1 MSRRRVLITGVT
13 GQDGGY
19 LAERLLAGGDEP
31 IGTVQ
36 EPVEAFER
44 AGLPHLAE
52 RVELLAMDL
61 LDPVS
66 IRRAVAEAQPDEI
79 YHLAAP
85 TFVPDSWRDPSEV
98 VAAIATGTATL
109 LAAAG
114 DAARVLVATSSEI
127 FGDAGV
133 SPQSETSPTRPRSP
147 YGVAK
152 LAAHGLVGTL
162 RAHYDR
168 FLVSAIT
175 YNHESPRRPERFLPR
190 KVSARVAAIAAGR
203 AETLTLG
210 DLEAVRDWSHARDV
224 VEGMVLGLRHDEPGD
239 YVLASG
245 VGRTVGELVDAA
257 FAAAGVERRLPDG
270 RDRVVVDERFVRP
283 PEPCPPVGDPSKA
296 RTVLGWDP
304 RTSFEQ
310 LVRELV
316 EADLER
322 LGESPGSLS
331 PGPAVPG
338 PPSAGA

>member
-19 LAERLLAGGDEP
+19 LAERLLADGDEVV
-31 IGTVQ
+31 GTVQ
-36 EPVEAFER
+36 DPAAAFER
-44 AGLPHLAE
+44 AGLPQLAGH
-52 RVELLAMDL
+52 VALLAMDL
-61 LDPVS
+61 LDPGS

-85 TFVPDSWRDPSEV
+85 TFVPDSWEDPSEV
-98 VAAIATGTATL
+98 MNAIAGGTATL

-114 DAARVLVATSSEI
+114 DDARVLVATSSEI

-133 SPQSETSPTRPRSP
+133 SPQSEVSPTRPRSP

-162 RAHYDR
+162 RAHHGR

-190 KVSARVAAIAAGR
+190 KVSAGVAAIAAGQ

-210 DLEAVRDWSHARDV
+210 DLGAVRDWSHARDI
-224 VEGMVLGLRHDEPGD
+224 VEGMVLALRHDAPAD
-239 YVLASG
+239 YVFASG
-245 VGRTVGELVDAA
+245 IGRTVGDLVDAA
-257 FAAAGVERRLPDG
+257 FAAAGVSRVAPDS

-296 RTVLGWDP
+296 RAVLGWEP

-322 LGESPGSLS
+322 LRAST
-331 PGPAVPG
+331 
-338 PPSAGA
+338 AGA